1 MQNPDKGFWGVLGGS
16 KGGVVSP
23 FCQFIKETIQRSVIV
38 PLVCTGLKRIVLS
51 LYSVLGVVFAVYT
64 NELMTAIYINL
75 LDIDT
80 FLLDIYINLPAIDTF
95 LPAIYIFLLD
105 IYIFAATF
113 AKYLSL
119 NCLCFCL
126 SLVDTRGHKSLL
138 TA

>member
-1 MQNPDKGFWGVLGGS
+1 MYW
-16 KGGVVSP
+16 
-23 FCQFIKETIQRSVIV
+23 
-38 PLVCTGLKRIVLS
+38 LKILFLS
-51 LYSVLGVVFAVYT
+51 LYSVFGVVFAVYT

-113 AKYLSL
+113 AKYLSRD
-119 NCLCFCL
+119 CLCFCL
-126 SLVDTRGHKSLL
+126 NPDDNPAHKSLL